1 MTSDHMFPLFSQRTY
16 NFLTRLILLLLL
28 SSSCL
33 FTGKGFA
40 VEAVS
45 DNDWIIWK
53 ESQHR
58 IVSYRKIHTSGL
70 IEIKAKTQVS
80 SSLAGFILFIEDSTN
95 IPLWFDNAS
104 HAKVIEVIDPT
115 THVFQTDFHAIWPI
129 SNRSMIIKSHYWQN
143 KNLTIE
149 IAIEDMGEAYNTDNI
164 LIKVIEAHWLL
175 TPLMNNQISL
185 EYQFIA
191 DAQGSVPKWL
201 VNSLTLKSIWRTLK
215 NIEQQLPISPWQ
227 EQTLSHIKEMK

>member
-1 MTSDHMFPLFSQRTY
+1 MFPLFYQCTY
-16 NFLTRLILLLLL
+16 TFLARLILLLLF

-45 DNDWIIWK
+45 DQDWIIWH

-70 IEIKAKTQVS
+70 IEIKAKTQLS
-80 SSLAGFILFIEDSTN
+80 STLAGFILFIEDSAN
-95 IPLWFDNAS
+95 IPMWFDNAS
-104 HAKVIEVIDPT
+104 HVKVIEVIDQT
-115 THVFQTDFHAIWPI
+115 TQVFQTDFHAIWPL

-149 IAIEDMGEAYNTDNI
+149 IAIEDMEEAYNTNTNNI
-164 LIKVIEAHWLL
+164 LIKVITAHWLL

-201 VNSLTLKSIWRTLK
+201 ANRLTLKSIWTTLK
-215 NIEQQLPISPWQ
+215 NIEQQLPVSPWQ
-227 EQTLSHIKEMK
+227 EQTLSHIEEMK